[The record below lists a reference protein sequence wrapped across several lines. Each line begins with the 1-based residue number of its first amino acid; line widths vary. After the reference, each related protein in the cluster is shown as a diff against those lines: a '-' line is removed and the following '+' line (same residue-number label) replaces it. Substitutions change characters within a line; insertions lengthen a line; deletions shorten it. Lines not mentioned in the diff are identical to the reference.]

1 MDTPNKTFCRSR
13 NCFIFPLLIIGF
25 FVISAVV
32 MLLWNL
38 IIPGISILSSITYW
52 QAMGLFVLSRIL
64 FGGFRFARNNHG
76 HRPPFTHEKF
86 KAKFMDMTEEER
98 QQFKNQWKQRCC

>member
-1 MDTPNKTFCRSR
+1 METTEKNVCRSR
-13 NCFIFPLLIIGF
+13 NHFFFPLLLVGF

-38 IIPGISILSSITYW
+38 IIPAISPLTFISYW

-64 FGGFRFARNNHG
+64 FGGFRFPRHHHR
-76 HRPPFTHEKF
+76 HRPPFTHEQF

-98 QQFKNQWKQRCC
+98 QQFRNQWKKRCC

>member
-1 MDTPNKTFCRSR
+1 METLEKNFCRSR
-13 NCFIFPLLIIGF
+13 NYFFFPLLLIGF
-25 FVISAVV
+25 FVISAIV

-38 IIPGISILSSITYW
+38 IIPAISPLTSISYW

-64 FGGFRFARNNHG
+64 FGGVRFARHHHG
-76 HRPPFTHEKF
+76 HRHPFTHKQF

-98 QQFKNQWKQRCC
+98 QQFRNQWKKRCC